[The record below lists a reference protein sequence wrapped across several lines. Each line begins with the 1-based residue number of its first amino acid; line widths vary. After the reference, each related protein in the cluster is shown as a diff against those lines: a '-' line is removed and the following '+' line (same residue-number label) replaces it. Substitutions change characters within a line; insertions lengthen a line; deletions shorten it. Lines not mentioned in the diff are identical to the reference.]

1 MRYLSKKAIT
11 LYVLLISF
19 LVIRVLVYKIVPA
32 GKYINVL
39 NPLFWLFTA
48 ILSYLLARNESNK
61 KMRSKVD
68 ITQSVIIIMIIYC
81 MLYFSLGLIFGYERS
96 PYSHELLPML
106 QNLWAFVIIIGFQE
120 YVRPNMTKLSPS
132 DTKYLV
138 LITLIFIASEIDFWN
153 FSSNFTNNVDFFKYV
168 SQTIIPLVVSNC
180 LFTYLTVVSGNVPST
195 IYRGV
200 ISLLTF
206 LLPIFPS
213 INWLVKSMMD
223 IILVVIVVLYVNYVD
238 MKSARTYNR
247 RQLKKESIVSY
258 FPFVILLV
266 LIVCFIGGMFKYQP
280 IAVLS
285 DSMLPK
291 FSRGDAV
298 IIEKIGDKGL
308 KKLKKGTILY
318 YSKEGRLIIHRIVS
332 IKTVNG
338 KLQIVTKGDN
348 NNNEDPWII
357 TDEDVIG
364 TVKFMIPYIGYPSV
378 LVNELLK
385 R

>member
-11 LYVLLISF
+11 LYALLISF
-19 LVIRVLVYKIVPA
+19 LVIRVFVYKIVPA

-120 YVRPNMTKLSPS
+120 YVRTNMTKLSPS

-213 INWLVKSMMD
+213 VNWLVKSMMD

-238 MKSARTYNR
+238 MKSARIYNR

-298 IIEKIGDKGL
+298 IIEKIGHKGL

-318 YSKEGRLIIHRIVS
+318 YNKEGRLVIHRIVS